1 MKITGSNQI
10 QSKSVRKASKKS
22 GAGGAGFSRALASE
36 TDEASESSSVVTAG
50 PITAV
55 DALLSVQEVPDAATG
70 RSKGLARASDM
81 LDMLEEIRKGLLLGS
96 IPMGNLR
103 GLADMARGRKETVGD
118 PNLSAILEEIELRAE
133 VELAKLGA

>member
-10 QSKSVRKASKKS
+10 QSKSVRKTSKKS
-22 GAGGAGFSRALASE
+22 GAGSAGFSRALASE
-36 TDEASESSSVVTAG
+36 TEEASESSSVVTAG

-70 RSKGLARASDM
+70 RSKGLGRASDM
-81 LDMLEEIRKGLLLGS
+81 IDMLEEIRKGLLLGS

-133 VELAKLGA
+133 VELAKLGV